1 MESNIIILK
10 SVYKITKV
18 YMEPAVDSNGRF
30 PSVVRK
36 TDSFGN
42 MMLNDEDK
50 KSGKYLIADNDM
62 IEIFD
67 GKSFDLLDPVDAAWW
82 EAIKLSPRIAQDRSA
97 RNSKGELVIDG
108 DTKRYG
114 TAEFYVE
121 RPGQEA
127 KAKNNRKREVHEAK
141 AFIYDDSSD
150 GLYQKARLLGNPMQG
165 AVLSDVEEYLVGIA
179 EAKPDKIRQLYTGT
193 DTHLRILLLDAVE
206 KRVIFYKDKLYIY
219 GEDIIL
225 GPTQDTSLMWMK
237 NADNKRLLDHI
248 KKETY
253 PDLYEVEG
261 ESDLDGVPKK
271 AKATK

>member
-1 MESNIIILK
+1 
-10 SVYKITKV
+10 
-18 YMEPAVDSNGRF
+18 MEPAVDSNGRF